1 MGAVITV
8 DITKIL
14 GMRIATL
21 LHIGAA
27 TKDAARDIPGRID
40 GFLNCRIAGMLEQ
53 IDELGNLGEA
63 IAVQGAVNCDDVI
76 WMWQRIVT
84 VNVDVGHFGD
94 ALIET
99 LVVCFCEQIDERFER
114 GISQESAEQGAGIFG
129 AADVA
134 FDFVPDEATERTAVD
149 GFSGRNNELRFAARG
164 FVASVDGRS
173 NLLID
178 DTFPRFETVEVED
191 FQETFADIRGVQF
204 HGLEIRQSFCIKA
217 GSGTIK
223 IGARALDAIVTERDE
238 TSRRLAI
245 DADDGLLGASIVFGQ
260 DTGGDFGG
268 ENCVADARFK
278 NAENG

>member
-1 MGAVITV
+1 M
-8 DITKIL
+8 
-14 GMRIATL
+14 
-21 LHIGAA
+21 
-27 TKDAARDIPGRID
+27 
-40 GFLNCRIAGMLEQ
+40 
-53 IDELGNLGEA
+53 
-63 IAVQGAVNCDDVI
+63 
-76 WMWQRIVT
+76 
-84 VNVDVGHFGD
+84 
-94 ALIET
+94 
-99 LVVCFCEQIDERFER
+99 
-114 GISQESAEQGAGIFG
+114 
-129 AADVA
+129 A

-149 GFSGRNNELRFAARG
+149 GFSGRNNELRLAARG
-164 FVASVDGRS
+164 FIASVDGRGD
-173 NLLID
+173 LLID
-178 DTFPRFETVEVED
+178 DAFPRFETVEVED